1 MEEGEPVDVAYL
13 DFRRAFDSVP
23 HLRLL
28 QKLHDMGVR
37 GRLLEWL
44 RSFLTERKQRVTVNG
59 SFSDWV
65 AVGSGIPQGTV
76 LGPVLF
82 IAFVN
87 DLPGCVESACKLFAD
102 DTKVYVGAGTE
113 IGRRKLQQDLD
124 AMATWSRKWKLPFN
138 PSKCTVL
145 HLGSQN
151 VWAPGGV
158 HNRGCCVRDS

>member
-1 MEEGEPVDVAYL
+1 MTSPTWTSYAPSIRCLTCVFSRSSTTWTLGDPSS
-13 DFRRAFDSVP
+13 R
-23 HLRLL
+23 
-28 QKLHDMGVR
+28 
-37 GRLLEWL
+37 LEWL

-59 SFSDWV
+59 SFSDWA

-113 IGRRKLQQDLD
+113 IGRRKLQQALG
-124 AMATWSRKWKLPFN
+124 ALAAWSRKWKLPLN

-151 VWAPGGV
+151 VRAK
-158 HNRGCCVRDS
+158 